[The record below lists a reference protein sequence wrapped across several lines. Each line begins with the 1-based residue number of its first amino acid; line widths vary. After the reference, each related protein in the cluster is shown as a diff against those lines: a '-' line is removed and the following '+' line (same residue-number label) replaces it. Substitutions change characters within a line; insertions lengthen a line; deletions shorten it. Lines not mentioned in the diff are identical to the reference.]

1 MPRSRS
7 ASPTRCAATIPVCAE
22 RRALGRTSLDRMETR
37 SLGPSGIHTSVIG
50 LGANNFGRRVDLAQT
65 RAVID
70 AALEEGVTFI
80 DTADSYGR
88 GLSEEYLGE
97 VLEDRRDQVV
107 LATKFGMD
115 MGDGKGP
122 RGSRDYILQAV
133 EASLRR
139 LRTDVIDV
147 YWYHRPDGVTPIAET
162 LEALDELVRAGSV
175 RAVGASNF
183 DAAQI
188 DEADT
193 IARERGLTPFTAIQN
208 EYSLLS
214 REAEGDALPVCERLG
229 LGFVPF
235 FPLASGL
242 LTGKYRAGEAG
253 PEGARLSGR
262 DRIATDAQFAI
273 IAALQGYADA
283 HGVSLLDVAIGALL
297 ANETVSSVIAGATRP
312 DQVQANA
319 AAARWRPDAQ
329 DLAQLRVLLAA
340 NAV

>member
-1 MPRSRS
+1 
-7 ASPTRCAATIPVCAE
+7 
-22 RRALGRTSLDRMETR
+22 METR

-70 AALEEGVTFI
+70 AALALGVTFI

-97 VLEDRRDQVV
+97 VLQGRRDQVV

-133 EASLRR
+133 EASLGR

-175 RAVGASNF
+175 RAVGASVI
-183 DAAQI
+183 DAAPRRRS
-188 DEADT
+188 DRRGRHDRPR
-193 IARERGLTPFTAIQN
+193 ARPHPVHRDPERVQP
-208 EYSLLS
+208 
-214 REAEGDALPVCERLG
+214 
-229 LGFVPF
+229 
-235 FPLASGL
+235 
-242 LTGKYRAGEAG
+242 
-253 PEGARLSGR
+253 AR
-262 DRIATDAQFAI
+262 
-273 IAALQGYADA
+273 
-283 HGVSLLDVAIGALL
+283 
-297 ANETVSSVIAGATRP
+297 P
-312 DQVQANA
+312 
-319 AAARWRPDAQ
+319 
-329 DLAQLRVLLAA
+329 
-340 NAV
+340 